1 MFKSRDRSME
11 SRLNKKLVLRNS
23 IMFSEVAKLISEGKS
38 VTMKVKG
45 NSMLPFIK
53 DGETI
58 KLVKTNHLK
67 QYDIVL
73 ARIDDEQ
80 YVLHR
85 IIRMK
90 DNQLLLMG
98 DGNLK
103 GCERCKVED
112 VLALAAIKVNVKK
125 EYDFRSDSHLKKARI
140 WNFLLPIRRYLLFIY
155 KLTLKIFQR

>member
-1 MFKSRDRSME
+1 ME
-11 SRLNKKLVLRNS
+11 SQLNKKLVLRNS
-23 IMFSEVAKLISEGKS
+23 IMFPEVTKLISEGKS

-53 DGETI
+53 DGDTV
-58 KLVKTNHLK
+58 KLVKTDHLK
-67 QYDIVL
+67 LYDIVL

-85 IIRMK
+85 IIRKK

-112 VLALAAIKVNVKK
+112 VLALATIKVNKK
-125 EYDFRSDSHLKKARI
+125 EYDFRSDLHLKKARI
-140 WNFLLPIRRYLLFIY
+140 WNFLLPIRKYLLFIY
-155 KLTLKIFQR
+155 KLTLKKSKDENC

>member
-1 MFKSRDRSME
+1 MGSQV
-11 SRLNKKLVLRNS
+11 NNKLVFRNS

-38 VTMKVKG
+38 VTMRVKG

-53 DGETI
+53 NGDTI
-58 KLVKTNHLK
+58 KLVKIDSLK
-67 QYDIVL
+67 LYDIVL

-85 IIRMK
+85 IIRIK

-112 VLALAAIKVNVKK
+112 VLALAAIKVNDKK

>member
-1 MFKSRDRSME
+1 MDSQI
-11 SRLNKKLVLRNS
+11 NQKLVLRNS
-23 IMFSEVAKLISEGKS
+23 VMFTEVAKLISEGKS

-45 NSMLPFIK
+45 YSMLPFIS
-53 DGETI
+53 DGDTV
-58 KLVKTNHLK
+58 KLVKTDNIKL
-67 QYDIVL
+67 YDIVL
-73 ARIDDEQ
+73 ARIDDNQ

-90 DNQLLLMG
+90 DNLLLLMG

-103 GCERCKVED
+103 GCERCNVED
-112 VLALAAIKVNVKK
+112 VLALAAVKVKKKK

-155 KLTLKIFQR
+155 KLTIKFFQR

>member
-1 MFKSRDRSME
+1 ME
-11 SRLNKKLVLRNS
+11 SQLNKKLVLRNS
-23 IMFSEVAKLISEGKS
+23 IMFPEVAKLISEGKS

-53 DGETI
+53 DGDTV
-58 KLVKTNHLK
+58 KLVKTDHLK
-67 QYDIVL
+67 LYDIVL

-90 DNQLLLMG
+90 DNQLILMG

-112 VLALAAIKVNVKK
+112 VLALATIKVNKK
-125 EYDFRSDSHLKKARI
+125 EYDFRSDLHLKKARI
-140 WNFLLPIRRYLLFIY
+140 WNLLLPIRKYLLFIY
-155 KLTLKIFQR
+155 KLTLKKNKDENC